1 MEPFFRAGGA
11 LVITLV
17 AAVIIVPRI
26 SKGYNLSRRAKIG
39 AWTGSVALLLW
50 SLLAFIPIYPRHLQM
65 ALLPSEV
72 LLGFVAE
79 EVWMF
84 FGGLGVGVLFALF
97 LVGTFSKRH
106 DSRS

>member
-11 LVITLV
+11 LVIALV
-17 AAVIIVPRI
+17 AAIIIVPRI
-26 SKGYNLSRRAKIG
+26 SRGYNLSRRAKIG

-50 SLLAFIPIYPRHLQM
+50 SVLAFIPIYPRHLQV

-84 FGGLGVGVLFALF
+84 VGGLGVGVLFALV
-97 LVGTFSKRH
+97 LVGTFSRKH
-106 DSRS
+106 DTSS